1 MMEKGNPMSAPQLE
15 FYSSIV
21 VLTGSGLSAR
31 SGVPVDPELGKTGD
45 WSALY
50 PVHILAL
57 QAQPND
63 CHLALAE
70 WEKRVLERRGQ
81 FTLLTHNT
89 DGLHQRAGSQNVVE
103 LAGSMHRL
111 RCDQCDWNEDKFWEL
126 PLPACPQCGAPTRP
140 DINWF
145 GHGTPGQ
152 AEWLAQR
159 ALRRC
164 DLFLALAVT
173 ETTPRVVDFAHLA
186 RFAKA
191 RNVLVS
197 LDHTAHLD
205 EEFDQV
211 HDVSAEDF
219 IDEIWKSAQALKQP
233 NRLMPLSS
241 PESPRAPQEIADL
254 KPLQKSFT
262 SGYLAIYDIADF
274 KTRNHLLGHAQGD
287 RDLEDF
293 SQVASAVGVQA
304 CMRYSQDQFVV
315 LSPRLETLEALQ
327 VTYAKEQQ
335 VRSGYRAL
343 ACREGTLRSK
353 VVTHNL
359 SLRRAV
365 RVAYMMVFRGQALD
379 DAAGQ
384 VAERVKLVPIDH
396 LTPLNEVQEAP
407 YRPWSALIGEFAAL
421 QCPFCEG
428 TEFDW
433 SSDDVA
439 HFGREG
445 KCRQCGSEVEFENFT
460 ESA

>member
-1 MMEKGNPMSAPQLE
+1 MMEKAPPMPAPQLE

-31 SGVPVDPELGKTGD
+31 SGLPIDLSLGQDGD
-45 WSALY
+45 WATLY
-50 PVHILAL
+50 PIHRLAL

-111 RCDQCDWNEDKFWEL
+111 RCEKCEWNEDRFWEL
-126 PLPACPQCGAPTRP
+126 PLPECPNCGGGTRP
-140 DINWF
+140 DVAWF
-145 GHGTPGQ
+145 GESGPSQ

-164 DLFLALAVT
+164 DLFLALAVS
-173 ETTPRVVDFAHLA
+173 ESTPRVHDFAHLA

-197 LDHTAHLD
+197 LEHTAHQA
-205 EEFDQV
+205 EEFDEV

-219 IDEIWKSAQALKQP
+219 IEKIWKSAQAVKQP
-233 NRLMPLSS
+233 NRLMPLSPPDS
-241 PESPRAPQEIADL
+241 PHAPQETADL

-274 KTRNHLLGHAQGD
+274 KTRNHLLGYAQGD
-287 RDLEDF
+287 QDLEEF
-293 SQVASAVGVQA
+293 AQVASAVGVQA

-315 LSPRLETLEALQ
+315 ISPRMESLEALQ
-327 VTYAKEQQ
+327 VTYAKEQE

-343 ACREGTLRSK
+343 ACREGHLRSK
-353 VVTHNL
+353 IVTHNL
-359 SLRRAV
+359 RLRRGV
-365 RVAYMMVFRGQALD
+365 RVAYVMVFRGQALD
-379 DAAGQ
+379 DAAKQ
-384 VAERVKLVPIDH
+384 VAERVKQAPVDH
-396 LTPLNEVQEAP
+396 LLPLNEIQDAP
-407 YRPWSALIGEFAAL
+407 YRPWSALSGEFSPL
-421 QCPFCEG
+421 QCPFCDG

-433 SSDDVA
+433 SSEDVA
-439 HFGREG
+439 LFGREG
-445 KCRQCGSEVEFENFT
+445 KCRQCGSDVEFENFT
-460 ESA
+460 EST